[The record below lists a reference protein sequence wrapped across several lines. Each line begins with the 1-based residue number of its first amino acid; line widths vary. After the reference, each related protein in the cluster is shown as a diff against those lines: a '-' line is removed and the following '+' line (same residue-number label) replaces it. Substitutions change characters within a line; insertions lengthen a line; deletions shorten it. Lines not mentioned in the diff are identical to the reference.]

1 MEKKYDL
8 KTIEDIVKVI
18 TFENIDNFLIDFR
31 GFLTLNMTIKLAQ
44 KIVGKENVEIKKE
57 HEGIFHWIDDGKTDA
72 HIHIEVKND

>member
-1 MEKKYDL
+1 
-8 KTIEDIVKVI
+8 
-18 TFENIDNFLIDFR
+18 
-31 GFLTLNMTIKLAQ
+31 MTIKLAQ